1 MNSHGLGLYLISVNE
16 MFPPC
21 LKVLF
26 QKPRDVSGSHC
37 TWNFKSIAFD
47 LLCCNFVAII
57 NSTKLYF
64 ANGQTLLLSNLCKEN
79 DLDHLQVLLDST
91 DNNWNSWMMSII
103 QWRFT
108 VTISVFWNVVPY
120 SQVASY
126 QRFIG
131 ICCLCFISWMWRES
145 QFHLKC
151 WFPLITTHCHIPK
164 DHLNTHNNEHLRCYK
179 KLSIYSKYQTKP
191 LNTLLVQNAT
201 WKQVITI
208 WNKNWTGNKW
218 YLWRQSKV
226 VRWVRIYIIL
236 RML

>member
-1 MNSHGLGLYLISVNE
+1 MNSHGLGMYLTSVNE

-26 QKPRDVSGSHC
+26 QKPWDVCGSHC

-47 LLCCNFVAII
+47 LLCCSFVAII

-79 DLDHLQVLLDST
+79 NLDHLQVLLDST
-91 DNNWNSWMMSII
+91 DNNRSSWMMSII

-120 SQVASY
+120 SLVASY
-126 QRFIG
+126 QRFTG
-131 ICCLCFISWMWRES
+131 ICCLRFISWMWRES
-145 QFHLKC
+145 QVHLKC

-164 DHLNTHNNEHLRCYK
+164 DRLNTHNSENLM
-179 KLSIYSKYQTKP
+179 LSKMKCLFQIPNKTFEYSVDAKMPHENRSSPSETKIG
-191 LNTLLVQNAT
+191 LVT
-201 WKQVITI
+201 SDTYE
-208 WNKNWTGNKW
+208 GRLKW
-218 YLWRQSKV
+218 SGGSG
-226 VRWVRIYIIL
+226 YI
-236 RML
+236 